1 MLPVGCER
9 SNAHVFVGECSCQCL
24 RYCRWTHPSRPH
36 ESIRATR
43 TPPNLKVPF
52 HMFVPGAFRSLIHES
67 IDRLFRLAKSASKKG
82 GAGTWPY
89 LNLLIALLG
98 LLGYESNMVEST
110 LTKSCSQRVWRAQ
123 AVGVAAPFWPFGK
136 HLRTGSSSSTA
147 MHFLRTSTHLS
158 LTSSPHTWRLWLRR
172 RRATCTFWSQ
182 KIQVV
187 STLACSW
194 SATLMAVIL
203 VVLVVVLAS
212 CFQDAM
218 PQKVLNANAFFK
230 RRSVVWCSFLWIC
243 TSYLIESDRCLTSLW
258 TEEILHGPWISW
270 SVSPVATSWS
280 HGISTSAIERS
291 NTEVLW
297 IFSSP
302 DLHTAGDVVSF
313 AKVDVFLAHGPGSF
327 WHRFDSGVVSDEVV
341 SCEQG
346 WLKQCEA
353 AKRSHLAMQSWHCNP
368 FQKIS
373 IA

>member
-1 MLPVGCER
+1 
-9 SNAHVFVGECSCQCL
+9 
-24 RYCRWTHPSRPH
+24 
-36 ESIRATR
+36 
-43 TPPNLKVPF
+43 
-52 HMFVPGAFRSLIHES
+52 
-67 IDRLFRLAKSASKKG
+67 
-82 GAGTWPY
+82 
-89 LNLLIALLG
+89 
-98 LLGYESNMVEST
+98 
-110 LTKSCSQRVWRAQ
+110 
-123 AVGVAAPFWPFGK
+123 
-136 HLRTGSSSSTA
+136 

-172 RRATCTFWSQ
+172 RRATCTFLSQ

-218 PQKVLNANAFFK
+218 PQKVLNANAFF
-230 RRSVVWCSFLWIC
+230 RRRFVVWCSFLSIC

-280 HGISTSAIERS
+280 HGISTSAIERA

-297 IFSSP
+297 IFGSP
-302 DLHTAGDVVSF
+302 DLQTAGDVVSF

-327 WHRFDSGVVSDEVV
+327 WHRFDSGAVSDEVV

-353 AKRSHLAMQSWHCNP
+353 A
-368 FQKIS
+368 
-373 IA
+373 